1 MKADLKELLRRIRI
15 ADGKY
20 DITGAVKSRVQRD
33 RVHAELGFGKYD
45 NIPLECVKTVS
56 YGGKVIYER

>member
-1 MKADLKELLRRIRI
+1 MRKWLRSVIVTIIISMR
-15 ADGKY
+15 
-20 DITGAVKSRVQRD
+20 TVHSRVQRD